1 MPRKT
6 RPLWLKIKF
15 DAPHTTGKTV
25 IKKLLES
32 IERGDY
38 RYPREW
44 RVAIGWSNKENGA
57 LKWGE
62 FRNEMLASRQ
72 SSPGFDIAVSAYLE
86 NQL

>member
-15 DAPHTTGKTV
+15 DAPNASRKTV
-25 IKKLLES
+25 IKKLLEA
-32 IERGDY
+32 IENGDY
-38 RYPREW
+38 RYPKHW
-44 RVAIGWSNKENGA
+44 RVAIGWSNYENRP

-62 FRNEMLASRQ
+62 FRTEMLASRI

-86 NQL
+86 NL